1 MKQLAFIFLIITQS
15 ILAQTSFD
23 KGNNLYQK
31 GKYNEAIVAYESI
44 LKSGKQSAELYFNL
58 GNCYYKLN
66 QVAPAIFNFEKAL
79 LQNPTDT
86 DIKNNLAFAQKTAID
101 EISETPKV
109 GFSKMIRD
117 FTSNFH
123 YDIWAWISIFIAIL
137 FLICFLGYYFSNKT
151 ALKRLFFT
159 SMILVLLFL
168 IGSVFS
174 AFYEKEIHDNER
186 PAIVFADVISIK
198 SEPKSTS
205 EEAFVLHAGTKV
217 FVMESLNNY
226 KKIQLADLKQGW
238 IEKNAIK
245 ELK

>member
-1 MKQLAFIFLIITQS
+1 MKQLAFIFLIVTQS

-31 GKYNEAIVAYESI
+31 GKYNEAIVAYEGI
-44 LKSGKQSAELYFNL
+44 LKTGKQSAELYFNL

-86 DIKNNLAFAQKTAID
+86 DIKNNLAFAHKTAID

-109 GFSKMIRD
+109 GFSKMIQD

-123 YDIWAWISIFIAIL
+123 YDIWAWISICMATL
-137 FLICFLGYYFSNKT
+137 FLICFLGYYFSNRT

-168 IGSVFS
+168 LGSVFS

-205 EEAFVLHAGTKV
+205 QEAFVLHAGTKV
-217 FVMESLNNY
+217 FVLESLNNY

-238 IEKNAIK
+238 IEKSAIK

>member
-1 MKQLAFIFLIITQS
+1 MKQLAFIFLIVTQS

-86 DIKNNLAFAQKTAID
+86 DIKNNLAFAHKTAID

-109 GFSKMIRD
+109 GFSKMIQD

-123 YDIWAWISIFIAIL
+123 YDIWAWISICMATL
-137 FLICFLGYYFSNKT
+137 FLICFLGYYFSNRT

-168 IGSVFS
+168 LGSVFS

-205 EEAFVLHAGTKV
+205 QEAFVLHAGTKV
-217 FVMESLNNY
+217 FVLESLNNY

-238 IEKNAIK
+238 IEKSAIK

>member
-23 KGNNLYQK
+23 KGNSLYQK

-109 GFSKMIRD
+109 GFSKMIQD

-123 YDIWAWISIFIAIL
+123 YDIWAWISIFMATL
-137 FLICFLGYYFSNKT
+137 FLICFLGYYFSNRT

-168 IGSVFS
+168 
-174 AFYEKEIHDNER
+174 
-186 PAIVFADVISIK
+186 
-198 SEPKSTS
+198 
-205 EEAFVLHAGTKV
+205 L
-217 FVMESLNNY
+217 
-226 KKIQLADLKQGW
+226 
-238 IEKNAIK
+238 
-245 ELK
+245 